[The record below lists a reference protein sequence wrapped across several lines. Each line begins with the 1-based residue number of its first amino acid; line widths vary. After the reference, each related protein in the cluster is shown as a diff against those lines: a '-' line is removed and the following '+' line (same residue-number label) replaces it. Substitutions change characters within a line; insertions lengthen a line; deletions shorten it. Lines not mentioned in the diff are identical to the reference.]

1 MNKRLIS
8 FLGGKKKKS
17 VVRIFKGASRKPEK
31 GKMKKQKDLFKNEQ

>member
-8 FLGGKKKKS
+8 FLEEKKY

-31 GKMKKQKDLFKNEQ
+31 RKMKKQKDLFKNEQ